1 MPIEAFSCFKY
12 MGTLKHN
19 DQIISSAG
27 QFETILK
34 NKLYRPS
41 RDSDSLCL
49 DQSTARVLIP
59 YDLYDMTHFDTCI
72 VLNRIWLIY
81 WDPLKIN
88 DWIKIN
94 TELMPYIEDKN
105 ISQFGLMNILDWIS
119 NYKCAD
125 KFRMQKL
132 HKVQIFEKIYD
143 KGFII
148 IPHPYIYF

>member
-59 YDLYDMTHFDTCI
+59 YDSYDMTHFDTVI
-72 VLNRIWLIY
+72 GETLAVQTLAVFFLLFLEI
-81 WDPLKIN
+81 LK
-88 DWIKIN
+88 K
-94 TELMPYIEDKN
+94 
-105 ISQFGLMNILDWIS
+105 
-119 NYKCAD
+119 
-125 KFRMQKL
+125 
-132 HKVQIFEKIYD
+132 
-143 KGFII
+143 
-148 IPHPYIYF
+148 